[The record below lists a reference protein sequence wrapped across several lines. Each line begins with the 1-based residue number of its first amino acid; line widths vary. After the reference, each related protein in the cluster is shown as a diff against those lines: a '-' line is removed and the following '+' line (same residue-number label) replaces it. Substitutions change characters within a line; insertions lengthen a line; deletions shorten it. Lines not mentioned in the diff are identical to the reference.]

1 MIQHRFYDTSSLMLC
16 DQSLF
21 QQEDVKIVISDV
33 SLRELEEIKTS
44 MRKTEE
50 QRACGRRLTRL
61 LDEHFGEYEVI
72 HYETSLGD
80 VIDDWGLP
88 HSNDAKILVC
98 FWLYLHSQN
107 EDTVFYTNDI
117 CLKNLARNLL
127 PYALVQSVEPPP
139 QEDYTGYREFYLT
152 EKETEYFYSNL
163 TENSLNLLTNQYGL
177 LYDADTGI
185 LFDKICWTGEDNRA
199 LTYSTLNSQ
208 YFGKTKPYN
217 GDPYQALVMDSFKNN
232 KITMVKGP
240 AGTGKSWLSLAYL
253 FHLLERR
260 QIDKIIIF
268 CNTVATKDSAKLG
281 YYPGSREEKLLDSQI
296 GNFLSSKLNGKEN
309 VEKLISD
316 GKLLLLPMSDIRG
329 YDTSNLRA
337 GVYITEA
344 QNLSIPLMKLALQ
357 RIGEDSVCII
367 DGDHKTQVDDDNYAG
382 NNNGMVRVSEVF
394 KGTDVYGEVELKNV
408 YRSRIASIAEAM

>member
-1 MIQHRFYDTSSLMLC
+1 MIQTHFYDTSSLMLC
-16 DQSLF
+16 DEKMF
-21 QQEDVKIVISDV
+21 QQGQVVISNV
-33 SLRELEEIKTS
+33 SLRELEDIKTS
-44 MRKTEE
+44 ARKTEE
-50 QRACGRRLTRL
+50 QKACGRRLTRL
-61 LDEHFGEYEVI
+61 LDEHIGEYEVI
-72 HYETSLGD
+72 NFSPSMEEL
-80 VIDDWGLP
+80 IARWQLP
-88 HSNDAKILVC
+88 PSNDAKILACYWV
-98 FWLYLHSQN
+98 YKNAHA
-107 EDTVFYTNDI
+107 EDTILYTNDI
-117 CLKNLARNLL
+117 CFKNLARNII
-127 PYALVQSVEPPP
+127 PDADIQSVEPEPP
-139 QEDYTGYREFYLT
+139 EDYKGYREIYLT

-163 TENSLNLLTNQYGL
+163 TENSLSLLTNQYAL
-177 LYDADTGI
+177 LHDAETGI
-185 LFDKICWTGEDNRA
+185 MFDKVCWTGEDNRA

-208 YFGKTKPYN
+208 YFGKTKPYC
-217 GDPYQALVMDSFKNN
+217 GDPYQALAMDSFKNN
-232 KITMVKGP
+232 KITMIKGP

-253 FHLLERR
+253 FHQLEHK

-357 RIGEDSVCII
+357 RIGEDSICII

-394 KGTDVYGEVELKNV
+394 RGTEVYGEVELKNV
-408 YRSRIASIAEAM
+408 YRSRIANIAEKM

>member
-1 MIQHRFYDTSSLMLC
+1 MEFLPLLLRFLC
-16 DQSLF
+16 
-21 QQEDVKIVISDV
+21 
-33 SLRELEEIKTS
+33 
-44 MRKTEE
+44 
-50 QRACGRRLTRL
+50 
-61 LDEHFGEYEVI
+61 Y
-72 HYETSLGD
+72 
-80 VIDDWGLP
+80 
-88 HSNDAKILVC
+88 
-98 FWLYLHSQN
+98 
-107 EDTVFYTNDI
+107 
-117 CLKNLARNLL
+117 
-127 PYALVQSVEPPP
+127 
-139 QEDYTGYREFYLT
+139 
-152 EKETEYFYSNL
+152 
-163 TENSLNLLTNQYGL
+163 
-177 LYDADTGI
+177 
-185 LFDKICWTGEDNRA
+185 LFD
-199 LTYSTLNSQ
+199 Y
-208 YFGKTKPYN
+208 
-217 GDPYQALVMDSFKNN
+217 
-232 KITMVKGP
+232 
-240 AGTGKSWLSLAYL
+240 KSWLSLAYL

-394 KGTDVYGEVELKNV
+394 KGTDVYGEIELKNV

>member
-1 MIQHRFYDTSSLMLC
+1 
-16 DQSLF
+16 
-21 QQEDVKIVISDV
+21 
-33 SLRELEEIKTS
+33 

-72 HYETSLGD
+72 HYEASLGD
-80 VIDDWGLP
+80 IIDDWGLP

-98 FWLYLHSQN
+98 YWLYLHSQCEN
-107 EDTVFYTNDI
+107 TVFYTNDI

-281 YYPGSREEKLLDSQI
+281 YYPGSREEKLLDS
-296 GNFLSSKLNGKEN
+296 
-309 VEKLISD
+309 
-316 GKLLLLPMSDIRG
+316 
-329 YDTSNLRA
+329 
-337 GVYITEA
+337 
-344 QNLSIPLMKLALQ
+344 
-357 RIGEDSVCII
+357 
-367 DGDHKTQVDDDNYAG
+367 
-382 NNNGMVRVSEVF
+382 
-394 KGTDVYGEVELKNV
+394 
-408 YRSRIASIAEAM
+408 

>member
-1 MIQHRFYDTSSLMLC
+1 
-16 DQSLF
+16 
-21 QQEDVKIVISDV
+21 
-33 SLRELEEIKTS
+33 

-98 FWLYLHSQN
+98 YWLYLHSQC
-107 EDTVFYTNDI
+107 ERTVLFTNDI

-127 PYALVQSVEPPP
+127 PEAHVQSVEPPP
-139 QEDYTGYREFYLT
+139 QEDYKGYREFYLT

-163 TENSLNLLTNQYGL
+163 TENSLNLLPNQYGL
-177 LYDADTGI
+177 LHDADTGI

-217 GDPYQALVMDSFKNN
+217 GDPYQALAMDSFKNN

-281 YYPGSREEKLLDSQI
+281 YYPGSREEKLLDS
-296 GNFLSSKLNGKEN
+296 
-309 VEKLISD
+309 
-316 GKLLLLPMSDIRG
+316 
-329 YDTSNLRA
+329 
-337 GVYITEA
+337 
-344 QNLSIPLMKLALQ
+344 
-357 RIGEDSVCII
+357 
-367 DGDHKTQVDDDNYAG
+367 
-382 NNNGMVRVSEVF
+382 
-394 KGTDVYGEVELKNV
+394 
-408 YRSRIASIAEAM
+408 

>member
-1 MIQHRFYDTSSLMLC
+1 MTQHKFYDTSSLLLC
-16 DQSLF
+16 DQDIFTNS
-21 QQEDVKIVISDV
+21 EIRVVISDIT
-33 SLRELEEIKTS
+33 LRELEDIKTS
-44 MRKTEE
+44 MRKSEE
-50 QRACGRRLTRL
+50 IKNCARRLTRA
-61 LDEHFGEYEVI
+61 LDEHFGDYKVI
-72 HYETSLGD
+72 HYEPSM
-80 VIDDWGLP
+80 DDLIARWHVAP
-88 HSNDAKILVC
+88 NNDAKILACYCVYRGHYAGDC
-98 FWLYLHSQN
+98 M
-107 EDTVFYTNDI
+107 FYTNDI
-117 CLKNLARNLL
+117 CLKNLARDIL
-127 PYALVQSVEPPP
+127 PDAIIQSLEPPTAK
-139 QEDYTGYREFYLT
+139 DYTGYKECYLT

-163 TENSLNLLTNQYGL
+163 TENSLNLLPNQYAL
-177 LYDADTGI
+177 LYDADSRI
-185 LFDKICWTGEDNRA
+185 LFDKVCWTGEDNRA

-217 GDPYQALVMDSFKNN
+217 GDPYQALAMDSFKNN
-232 KITMVKGP
+232 KITMIKGP

-253 FHLLERR
+253 FHLLERK

-344 QNLSIPLMKLALQ
+344 QNLSVPLMKLALQ
-357 RIGEDSVCII
+357 RIGEDSVCLI
-367 DGDHKTQVDDDNYAG
+367 DGDHKTQVDDESYAG
-382 NNNGMVRVSEVF
+382 SNNGMVRVSEVF
-394 KGTDVYGEVELKNV
+394 RGTEVYGEVELKNV
-408 YRSRIASIAEAM
+408 YRSRISAIAEAM